1 MRQLNPRALEY
12 LNALSRFGSLRKAAA
27 RLSVDPATV
36 SRLLN
41 QLEQS
46 IGLPVWDRS
55 NSRKPITAAGHELLL
70 YYRQMCANEAA
81 ALSRI
86 HDLKEL
92 QRGEVSIAIGE
103 GFISDL
109 ISHSLQSFRASPV
122 RVLAAGCVDRV
133 SVC

>member
-109 ISHSLQSFRASPV
+109 ISHSLQSFRALKWTPNFGQV
-122 RVLAAGCVDRV
+122 PKL
-133 SVC
+133 